1 MLRIASLLIMFA
13 VFSGLALAAG
23 KGRFQGKVI
32 FEWVDDSPFI
42 ATMLLVNEFSF
53 QQANGKSWVVPA
65 QTTLDGR
72 FAPPLF
78 TQLMGHPFEGGFRK
92 AAVVYDYVVKDM
104 TQPWPETQRMF
115 YEASIVEGVLP
126 IEAKVMF
133 MLMNAGGSRWAE
145 RRSSNCF
152 NSCHAGDSEL
162 SWRPLVDDEQVIAL
176 VSWVREGDPS
186 LDEIERRVDETLLHR
201 GPHIFGYVR

>member
-1 MLRIASLLIMFA
+1 LRIASLLIVFA
-13 VFSGLALAAG
+13 VFSGVALAAG
-23 KGRFQGKVI
+23 KGHFQGRVI
-32 FEWVDDSPFI
+32 LEWVDDSPFI
-42 ATMLLVNEFSF
+42 ATMLLVDEFSF

-65 QTTLDGR
+65 QATLDAR

-92 AAVVYDYVVKDM
+92 AAVVYDYVAKDM
-104 TQPWPETQRMF
+104 TQPW
-115 YEASIVEGVLP
+115 EASIVEGVLP

-133 MLMNAGGSRWAE
+133 MLMNAGGPRWAE
-145 RRSSNCF
+145 RGSSNCF
-152 NSCHAGDSEL
+152 NSCHGGDSEL

-201 GPHIFGYVR
+201 GPHIFAYVR